1 MARKSFRRPLAILA
15 LVIGLG
21 LVGAFVYRP
30 WEAIGAAPAPIVGV
44 VHQTEIR
51 VAPEINARVELFR
64 VSAGQTVRKGDTLAM
79 LSSPELAAAVE
90 QAKASLASADA
101 NRANVYAGVRQ
112 EEIDTAAQDV
122 RIADAN
128 LALAQQQHERAAK
141 LAAKDFVS
149 KQQLDQ
155 ATEALGSAEADFRQ
169 VQAAYAR
176 NKAGPTKE
184 ERAIADA
191 QVAYAKAALAD
202 IEAKLAKAT
211 LVAPVDGV
219 VTLLVAELG
228 EVVSPGQPVLTLA
241 PANERW
247 FTFTIRENLLSGV
260 TVGSAVRL
268 RTAKGDRIDARVTEL
283 RPLGEFAVWR
293 AARAVDDHDLNSFLL
308 RADPDEEVR
317 SVEPGMTVWIDRGS
331 TN

>member
-1 MARKSFRRPLAILA
+1 MALRSFRRPLAILA
-15 LVIGLG
+15 LAVGFGL
-21 LVGAFVYRP
+21 LGAFVYRSR
-30 WEAIGAAPAPIVGV
+30 EASGPGPAPIVGV

-51 VAPEINARVELFR
+51 IAPELDARVGSFR
-64 VSAGQTVRKGDTLAM
+64 VAAGQTVRRGDILVT
-79 LSSPELAAAVE
+79 LSSPELTAAVE
-90 QAKASLASADA
+90 QAKANLASANA

-141 LAAKDFVS
+141 LAAKDFAS
-149 KQQLDQ
+149 KQDLDQ
-155 ATEALGSAEADFRQ
+155 AIEALGSAEASLSQ
-169 VQAAYAR
+169 VQAAYAQS
-176 NKAGPTKE
+176 KAGPTKE

-191 QVAYAKAALAD
+191 QVASAKAALAD
-202 IEAKLAKAT
+202 LDAQLAKTT
-211 LVAPVDGV
+211 LIAPVDGIV
-219 VTLLVAELG
+219 SLIVAEPG
-228 EVVSPGQPVLTLA
+228 EIVSPGQPVLALS

-247 FTFTIRENLLSGV
+247 FTFTIRENMLSGL

-268 RTAKGDRIDARVTEL
+268 MTARGDRIAAKVTEL

-293 AARAVDDHDLNSFLL
+293 AARAVGDHDLNSFLL
-308 RADPDEEVR
+308 RADPDEQVS